1 MNDKEKIKAI
11 KKVLD
16 EYPKH
21 AFYIMGSETSV
32 VKDFEEALDKIEQIV
47 KED

>member
-1 MNDKEKIKAI
+1 MNDKEKLEAI

-21 AFYIMGSETSV
+21 AFYVKDSETSA
-32 VKDFEEALDKIEQIV
+32 VKDFEEALDEIKKILE
-47 KED
+47 K